1 MQTNNG
7 KSEGKS
13 RRTRAD
19 QLVVEHGFAP
29 SREQARALILA
40 GEISIDGRLVEK
52 AGQMLSSDA
61 RLTIRERPRFVGRGG
76 EKLEGALT
84 AFALDTSG
92 VVALDVGASTGGF
105 TDCLLQRGATKVYSV
120 DVGRAQLAER
130 LRTDPR
136 VVSRERTNARHPLDL
151 PEQVDVAVIDV
162 SFISLLLVLPETVSH
177 VKQGGVVLALV
188 KPQFEA
194 GKERVGRK
202 GVIMDPA
209 VHADVVAKVA
219 RWIISRS
226 DLRFL
231 GVRRSVL
238 EGDQGNREFFVLM
251 SVSTPTDPS
260 GGTSSR

>member
-1 MQTNNG
+1 METN
-7 KSEGKS
+7 KGKS

-40 GEISIDGRLVEK
+40 GEISIHERRVEK
-52 AGQMLSSDA
+52 AGQMLPGDA
-61 RLTIRERPRFVGRGG
+61 ALTIRERPRFVGRGG
-76 EKLEGALT
+76 EKLEGALS
-84 AFALDTSG
+84 AFGLDVAGS
-92 VVALDVGASTGGF
+92 VALDVGASTGGF
-105 TDCLLQRGATKVYSV
+105 TDCLLQRGATKVYAV

-136 VVSRERTNARHPLDL
+136 VDSQERTNARHPLNL
-151 PEQVDVAVIDV
+151 PEKVDIAVVDV
-162 SFISLLLVLPETVSH
+162 SFISLVLVLPETVSH
-177 VKQGGVVLALV
+177 VKQGGHVVALV

-194 GKERVGRK
+194 GRDRVGRK
-202 GVIMDPA
+202 GVVSDPF
-209 VHADVVAKVA
+209 VHADVVAKVSQWVIG
-219 RWIISRS
+219 RP

-251 SVSTPTDPS
+251 SVSAPNDPQL
-260 GGTSSR
+260 